1 MLGRY
6 RLLRLLAR
14 GGMSTVWVAE
24 DHKLSRSVAVK
35 LLSTDLVQDP
45 ELRRRFERE
54 AMAVARL
61 QSPHIVQIFDYS
73 IHEDCPA
80 IVMELLHGEDLRRR
94 LKRQRKIPL
103 PKVFEIVRQVA
114 RGLGEAH
121 AAGVIHRDLKPSNI
135 FFARGRQHEV
145 MKILDFGVAKADG
158 AFSTGETTS
167 AGQILGTP
175 HFMSPE
181 QAKAKGAV
189 DHRTDLWSMGVL
201 VYNMLTGQL
210 PFTGH
215 SPTQVL
221 LAVAS
226 EPYHPVTLY
235 NPELPPSLDGFIDRA
250 LARDPDHRFSSA
262 AELANALGAI
272 VQPRGSGAAVA
283 TTDGAGDDEDEI
295 ETVLDTGTQD
305 LPAQALVSRPGVAGP
320 ASRPDPYT
328 GGIPG
333 TVQLPAEMLEGPLT
347 SPVPGTFETSAV
359 PADELPSHPSM
370 PSFPSHP
377 SEPSS
382 PSHGSLGNVMLSAA
396 PPERND
402 PSMRRVMAWAALAVA
417 LGFVSVVGAIAMLQE
432 DGDVP
437 NVGPAATAPA
447 TTTSPSPTPA
457 PEEPESPETPEEPEE
472 ADAPPAESAAPED
485 DQATADEGEGGAATA
500 PEPSATAAATKPAPV
515 PKAYPQPYPKP
526 TYKPVP
532 KPTPKPKADPYGSRF

>member
-1 MLGRY
+1 
-6 RLLRLLAR
+6 
-14 GGMSTVWVAE
+14 MSTVWVAE

-35 LLSTDLVQDP
+35 LLSASLVADP

-54 AMAVARL
+54 AIAVARL

-73 IHEDCPA
+73 IQEDCPA

-103 PKVFEIVRQVA
+103 PKVVEIIRQVA

-135 FFARGRQHEV
+135 FFSRGRQHEV

-201 VYNMLTGQL
+201 VYKMLTGQL

-235 NPELPPSLDGFIDRA
+235 NPELPAELDGFIDRA
-250 LARDPDHRFSSA
+250 LARDPERRFSSA
-262 AELANALGAI
+262 AELANALSA
-272 VQPRGSGAAVA
+272 VHNPKDRAAVVVPA
-283 TTDGAGDDEDEI
+283 DADDEDEDEI

-305 LPAQALVSRPGVAGP
+305 LPAQALVSSPGIREAFG
-320 ASRPDPYT
+320 SSDPYT

-333 TVQLPAEMLEGPLT
+333 TVQLPAEMLEAPLT
-347 SPVPGTFETSAV
+347 SPIPGTFETSAV
-359 PADELPSHPSM
+359 DPADELPSH

-396 PPERND
+396 PPD
-402 PSMRRVMAWAALAVA
+402 PREPSTRRVLAWAALAVA
-417 LGFVSVVGAIAMLQE
+417 LGFVSVVGAIALLRE

-437 NVGPAATAPA
+437 NVGPAATSPVPAPA
-447 TTTSPSPTPA
+447 PTGTPSAEDEPDEAEVPD
-457 PEEPESPETPEEPEE
+457 EPEPDT
-472 ADAPPAESAAPED
+472 ATPED
-485 DQATADEGEGGAATA
+485 DAATQEGSGGAAA
-500 PEPSATAAATKPAPV
+500 DAEPPPAVAAKPSPV
-515 PKAYPQPYPKP
+515 VQPTPKPYPKPYPKP

-532 KPTPKPKADPYGSRF
+532 KPKPKPKPKADPYDSRF